1 MEKEGLMD
9 TKSISWL
16 YGYMRKYPFKLY
28 FILIMAILE
37 PIAYLIPIFISAD
50 IIGILIEG
58 GGWIEVWD
66 LFKILI
72 PISIAQVLLFFL
84 TSFIN
89 EILAHRVSTDM
100 TADLFNELQGRSLS
114 YHDSKDVGD
123 IMARASN
130 DTRTINM
137 GISPGLRILIAY
149 ISIWFVGL
157 YVIIILLPSFT
168 ILLNVISFLLFLF
181 LTFKYGKS
189 IEPLSTKALNKLSE
203 VSSITNDSL
212 VGIRDIK
219 IFTAE
224 KILERKFIKKT
235 TKESEI
241 KEREGKLGAWF
252 YPNLIVRL
260 YTIFII
266 GYSLFLTVEGILSI
280 RDFVLIVT
288 LMSTVL
294 GMADELNWVSF
305 LSVGTIAAANRLCEY
320 IDEQD
325 HYNYDDG
332 NIKIDQLIPNIKFEN
347 VNFSYPSSNQLIL
360 NDISFEIKENET
372 LAIVGGPGSGKS
384 TLTKLIQRLYIP
396 NSGRITIGGRNIK
409 DLDNSEFRKFIATV
423 EQEIFLFNDTIY
435 ENMKFGKI
443 DAKLDDIMKIAKI
456 AQAEEFIEKL
466 PLGYDTILG
475 ENGVKISGGQAQRIA
490 IARALILNPSIL
502 IIDDGASA
510 LDAKTEK
517 LIQDAIKDILKTRTT
532 LITTHRLA
540 IIAEADKI
548 LILDKGRL
556 VGFGSHEELI
566 HNNDYYRN
574 LFEEHYEL
582 PEIVRR

>member
-66 LFKILI
+66 SFKILI

-260 YTIFII
+260 YTIFMI

-548 LILDKGRL
+548 LILDKGQL

>member
-1 MEKEGLMD
+1 MENEGLMD

-28 FILIMAILE
+28 FILTMAILE

-168 ILLNVISFLLFLF
+168 IVLNVISFLLFLF

-266 GYSLFLTVEGILSI
+266 GYSLFLTVEGMLSI

-332 NIKIDQLIPNIKFEN
+332 NIEIDQLVPNIKFEN

-548 LILDKGRL
+548 LILDKGQL

>member
-9 TKSISWL
+9 TKSVSWL

-260 YTIFII
+260 YTIFMI

-443 DAKLDDIMKIAKI
+443 DAKLDEIMKIAKI

-548 LILDKGRL
+548 LILDKGQL

>member
-168 ILLNVISFLLFLF
+168 TLLNVISFLLFLF

-332 NIKIDQLIPNIKFEN
+332 NIDINQLIPNIKFEN

-548 LILDKGRL
+548 LILDKGQL

>member
-16 YGYMRKYPFKLY
+16 YGYMKKYPFKLY

-168 ILLNVISFLLFLF
+168 ILLNVISFFLFLF

-260 YTIFII
+260 YTIFMI

-548 LILDKGRL
+548 LILDKGQL

>member
-168 ILLNVISFLLFLF
+168 ILLNVISFFLFLF

-260 YTIFII
+260 YTIFMI

>member
-1 MEKEGLMD
+1 MEKGGLMD

-181 LTFKYGKS
+181 LTYKYGKS

-548 LILDKGRL
+548 LILDKGQL

>member
-1 MEKEGLMD
+1 MKKEGLMD

-84 TSFIN
+84 TSFVN
-89 EILAHRVSTDM
+89 EILAHRISTDM

-181 LTFKYGKS
+181 LTLKYGKS

-260 YTIFII
+260 YSIFII
-266 GYSLFLTVEGILSI
+266 GYSLFLTVEGTLSI

-305 LSVGTIAAANRLCEY
+305 LSVGTIAASNRLSEY
-320 IDEQD
+320 INEQD

-332 NIKIDQLIPNIKFEN
+332 NIEINQLIPNIKFEN

-396 NSGRITIGGRNIK
+396 NSGSITIGGRNIK

-443 DAKLDDIMKIAKI
+443 DAKLNDIMKIAKI

-548 LILDKGRL
+548 LILDKGQL

-582 PEIVRR
+582 PEIMRR

>member
-1 MEKEGLMD
+1 MEKGGLMD

-168 ILLNVISFLLFLF
+168 ILLNVISFFLFLF
-181 LTFKYGKS
+181 LTYKYGKS

-548 LILDKGRL
+548 LILDKGQL

>member
-224 KILERKFIKKT
+224 KILERKLIKKT

-443 DAKLDDIMKIAKI
+443 DAKLDDIMKIAKS

-548 LILDKGRL
+548 LILDKGQL

>member
-1 MEKEGLMD
+1 MKKEGLMD

-181 LTFKYGKS
+181 LTLKYGKS

-260 YTIFII
+260 YSIFII
-266 GYSLFLTVEGILSI
+266 GYSLFLTVEGTLSI

-305 LSVGTIAAANRLCEY
+305 LSVGTIAASNRLSEY
-320 IDEQD
+320 INEQD

-332 NIKIDQLIPNIKFEN
+332 NIEINQLIPNIKFEN

-443 DAKLDDIMKIAKI
+443 DAKLNDIMKIAKI

-548 LILDKGRL
+548 LILDKGEL

-582 PEIVRR
+582 PEIMRR

>member
-260 YTIFII
+260 YTIFMI

>member
-260 YTIFII
+260 YTIFMI

-548 LILDKGRL
+548 LILDKGQL

>member
-168 ILLNVISFLLFLF
+168 ILLNVISFFLFLF

-260 YTIFII
+260 YTIFMI
-266 GYSLFLTVEGILSI
+266 GYSLFLTVEGMLSI

-548 LILDKGRL
+548 LILDKGQL

>member
-9 TKSISWL
+9 TKSVSWL

-260 YTIFII
+260 YTIFMI

-325 HYNYDDG
+325 HYNCDDG

-548 LILDKGRL
+548 LILDKGQL

>member
-1 MEKEGLMD
+1 
-9 TKSISWL
+9 
-16 YGYMRKYPFKLY
+16 
-28 FILIMAILE
+28 
-37 PIAYLIPIFISAD
+37 
-50 IIGILIEG
+50 
-58 GGWIEVWD
+58 
-66 LFKILI
+66 
-72 PISIAQVLLFFL
+72 
-84 TSFIN
+84 
-89 EILAHRVSTDM
+89 
-100 TADLFNELQGRSLS
+100 
-114 YHDSKDVGD
+114 
-123 IMARASN
+123 
-130 DTRTINM
+130 
-137 GISPGLRILIAY
+137 
-149 ISIWFVGL
+149 
-157 YVIIILLPSFT
+157 
-168 ILLNVISFLLFLF
+168 
-181 LTFKYGKS
+181 
-189 IEPLSTKALNKLSE
+189 
-203 VSSITNDSL
+203 
-212 VGIRDIK
+212 
-219 IFTAE
+219 
-224 KILERKFIKKT
+224 
-235 TKESEI
+235 
-241 KEREGKLGAWF
+241 
-252 YPNLIVRL
+252 
-260 YTIFII
+260 
-266 GYSLFLTVEGILSI
+266 
-280 RDFVLIVT
+280 
-288 LMSTVL
+288 
-294 GMADELNWVSF
+294 
-305 LSVGTIAAANRLCEY
+305 
-320 IDEQD
+320 
-325 HYNYDDG
+325 
-332 NIKIDQLIPNIKFEN
+332 

-548 LILDKGRL
+548 LILDKGQL

>member
-260 YTIFII
+260 YTIFMI

-280 RDFVLIVT
+280 RDFVLIIT

-548 LILDKGRL
+548 LILDKGQL

>member
-1 MEKEGLMD
+1 
-9 TKSISWL
+9 
-16 YGYMRKYPFKLY
+16 
-28 FILIMAILE
+28 

-181 LTFKYGKS
+181 LTFKYGKG

-548 LILDKGRL
+548 LILDKGQL

-566 HNNDYYRN
+566 HKNDYYRN

>member
-548 LILDKGRL
+548 LILDKGQL

>member
-58 GGWIEVWD
+58 GRWIEVWD

-260 YTIFII
+260 YTIFMI

-280 RDFVLIVT
+280 RDFVLIIT

-548 LILDKGRL
+548 LILDKGQL

>member
-1 MEKEGLMD
+1 MENEGLMD

-168 ILLNVISFLLFLF
+168 IVLNVISFLLFLF

-266 GYSLFLTVEGILSI
+266 GYSLFLTVEGMLSI

-548 LILDKGRL
+548 LILDKGQL

>member
-137 GISPGLRILIAY
+137 GISPGLRILMAY

-168 ILLNVISFLLFLF
+168 ILVNVISLLLFLF
-181 LTFKYGKS
+181 LTYKYGKS

-548 LILDKGRL
+548 LILDKGQL

>member
-1 MEKEGLMD
+1 MENEGLMD

-28 FILIMAILE
+28 FILTMAILE

-168 ILLNVISFLLFLF
+168 ILLNVISFFLFLF

-266 GYSLFLTVEGILSI
+266 GYSLFLTVEGMLSI

-332 NIKIDQLIPNIKFEN
+332 NIEIDQLVPNIKFEN

-548 LILDKGRL
+548 LILDKGQL

>member
-50 IIGILIEG
+50 IIGVLIEG

-168 ILLNVISFLLFLF
+168 ILLNVISFFLFLF

-260 YTIFII
+260 YTIFMI

-548 LILDKGRL
+548 LILDKGQL

>member
-1 MEKEGLMD
+1 MEKGGLMD

-137 GISPGLRILIAY
+137 GISPGLRILMAY

-548 LILDKGRL
+548 LILDKGQL

>member
-9 TKSISWL
+9 TKSVSWL

-260 YTIFII
+260 YTIFMI

-490 IARALILNPSIL
+490 IARALILNPSI
-502 IIDDGASA
+502 
-510 LDAKTEK
+510 
-517 LIQDAIKDILKTRTT
+517 
-532 LITTHRLA
+532 
-540 IIAEADKI
+540 
-548 LILDKGRL
+548 
-556 VGFGSHEELI
+556 
-566 HNNDYYRN
+566 
-574 LFEEHYEL
+574 
-582 PEIVRR
+582 

>member
-168 ILLNVISFLLFLF
+168 ILLNVISFFLFLF

-266 GYSLFLTVEGILSI
+266 GYSLFLTVEGMLSI

-332 NIKIDQLIPNIKFEN
+332 NIEIDQLVPNIKFEN

-548 LILDKGRL
+548 LILDKGQL

>member
-1 MEKEGLMD
+1 MEKGGLMD

-168 ILLNVISFLLFLF
+168 ILLNGISFFLFLF

-260 YTIFII
+260 YTIFMI

-548 LILDKGRL
+548 LILDKGQL

>member
-168 ILLNVISFLLFLF
+168 ILLNVISFFLFLF

-260 YTIFII
+260 YTIFMI

-548 LILDKGRL
+548 LILDKGQL

>member
-1 MEKEGLMD
+1 MEKGGLMD

-168 ILLNVISFLLFLF
+168 ILVNVISLLLFLF
-181 LTFKYGKS
+181 LTYKYGKS

-548 LILDKGRL
+548 LILDKGQL

>member
-9 TKSISWL
+9 TKSVSWL

-260 YTIFII
+260 YTIFMI

-332 NIKIDQLIPNIKFEN
+332 NIKIDQLIPNIKFES

-548 LILDKGRL
+548 LILDKGQL

>member
-1 MEKEGLMD
+1 MEKGGLMD

-260 YTIFII
+260 YTIFMI

-548 LILDKGRL
+548 LILDKGQL

>member
-1 MEKEGLMD
+1 MKKEGLMD

-181 LTFKYGKS
+181 LTLKYGKS

-260 YTIFII
+260 YSIFII
-266 GYSLFLTVEGILSI
+266 GYSLFLTVEGTLSI

-396 NSGRITIGGRNIK
+396 NSGSITIGGRNIK

-443 DAKLDDIMKIAKI
+443 DAKLNDIMKIAKI

-548 LILDKGRL
+548 LILDKGEL

>member
-1 MEKEGLMD
+1 MD

-157 YVIIILLPSFT
+157 FVLLILFPSFT
-168 ILLNVISFLLFLF
+168 ILFIVISFLLFLF

-260 YTIFII
+260 YTIFMI

-548 LILDKGRL
+548 LILDKGQL

>member
-1 MEKEGLMD
+1 MENEGLMD

-28 FILIMAILE
+28 FILTMAILE

-168 ILLNVISFLLFLF
+168 IVLNVISFLLFLF

-266 GYSLFLTVEGILSI
+266 GYSLFLTVEGMLSI

-332 NIKIDQLIPNIKFEN
+332 NIEIDQLVPNIKFEN

-475 ENGVKISGGQAQRIA
+475 ENGVKTSGGQAQRIA

-548 LILDKGRL
+548 LILDKGQL

>member
-1 MEKEGLMD
+1 MKKEGLMD

-260 YTIFII
+260 YSIFII

-360 NDISFEIKENET
+360 NDISFEVKENET

-548 LILDKGRL
+548 LILDKGQL

>member
-1 MEKEGLMD
+1 MD

-58 GGWIEVWD
+58 GRWIEVWD

-181 LTFKYGKS
+181 LTLKYGKS

-266 GYSLFLTVEGILSI
+266 GYSLFLTVEGTLSI

-305 LSVGTIAAANRLCEY
+305 LSVGTIAASNRLSEY
-320 IDEQD
+320 INEQD

-332 NIKIDQLIPNIKFEN
+332 NIEINQLIPNIKFEN

-443 DAKLDDIMKIAKI
+443 DAKLNDIMKIAKI

-548 LILDKGRL
+548 LILDKGQL

>member
-1 MEKEGLMD
+1 MD

-396 NSGRITIGGRNIK
+396 NSGSITIGGRNIK

-548 LILDKGRL
+548 LILDKGQL

>member
-168 ILLNVISFLLFLF
+168 ILLNVISFFLFLF

-548 LILDKGRL
+548 LILDKGQL